1 MSKEKN
7 IVPEQEEIKKGIYR
21 HYKGGEYRIIDE
33 AKNSETKED
42 MIVYQDINSGKI
54 WARPKIMFLEN
65 VEVDGINKPRFEF
78 IKEETLKTDRHPE
91 AVVGPIIYNDRGE
104 ILLIKNPKFLDFWTI
119 PGGHIELDEPA
130 EEALKREIME
140 ETNLKLKNIEPIS
153 FSDGIN
159 PKFFFKKKHFVYLN
173 YLAELAG
180 GEIKKSNEMTEYLWV
195 KPEDTAKLKISESVK
210 PLIKYYLEKKNNGN
224 DTWENKY
231 LRALADYQNLLKQS
245 AKDREEFVRYAIGD
259 FLQDILPV
267 YDHLKMSINGLKE
280 EEVKNP
286 WVEGVKYVLKQFK
299 DVLEA
304 KGIEEIKTIGEKFN
318 HETMEALDGTGEIV
332 KQEVMAGYKLNG
344 KVIRH
349 AKVIVE

>member
-7 IVPEQEEIKKGIYR
+7 IIPEKEEIKKGIYR

-33 AKNSETKED
+33 AKNSETKKE

-54 WARPKIMFLEN
+54 WVRPKGMFIEN
-65 VEVDGINKPRFEF
+65 VEVAGAVKPRFEF
-78 IKEETLKTDRHPE
+78 IKEED
-91 AVVGPIIYNDRGE
+91 ND
-104 ILLIKNPKFLDFWTI
+104 
-119 PGGHIELDEPA
+119 
-130 EEALKREIME
+130 
-140 ETNLKLKNIEPIS
+140 S
-153 FSDGIN
+153 S
-159 PKFFFKKKHFVYLN
+159 
-173 YLAELAG
+173 
-180 GEIKKSNEMTEYLWV
+180 
-195 KPEDTAKLKISESVK
+195 
-210 PLIKYYLEKKNNGN
+210 
-224 DTWENKY
+224 ENKY

-280 EEVKNP
+280 EELKNP

-299 DVLEA
+299 DVLET
-304 KGIEEIKTIGEKFN
+304 KGIEEIKTVGEKFN
-318 HETMEALDGTGEIV
+318 HETMEALDGTGDIV
-332 KQEVMAGYKLNG
+332 KQEVMTGYKLNG